1 MKKFYI
7 TLLTFLLCLVAL
19 AAQGKTVTVV
29 TNDIEAMYV
38 TDPATYQRIPWNEE
52 TKSVEVTLSESDYS
66 ILLRAISGYTITS
79 ATNLAGFNF
88 AYSAASNVAVYNSEL
103 VDGDV
108 VTCTVKE
115 KEPKVFVCK
124 ADPTMIYLTLDEKD
138 YGAAEQVDGAWTVNM
153 TDDSYLYINAYPDY
167 MISSIKDQNGSEMAY
182 RPTTSSYVSGYSLSD
197 GTTTYTVEAYNL
209 NDARTESFILEVEG
223 DPGLVSVRR
232 NEIYQDIPLDGATTE
247 IRFNPETELPI
258 TIESAE
264 YGVSLYKVLLNDQ
277 PVEASGSSWRITP
290 ANGDIVKVITDFP
303 DINAPVKITL
313 TNEGTE
319 DAINVSVDN
328 EAVPASEWQSPDFSV
343 KLGSLLAISFNQN
356 KYDVTLTENGS
367 PIYSYGSYAITVKN
381 ENGYN
386 FEVTATP
393 IPTYKVT
400 VKCTDPAHINGYY
413 GYGTAKPITLTGDST
428 EIEVSQRSSYLHFL
442 PAPDAIFTEVTTSTE
457 EIFSNLNE
465 IAFNVSG
472 DMTITF
478 ATAPYERTMKG
489 VVYLAKGDSPTN
501 ENGWDYAAFTLKQG
515 APQEKS
521 MALDAGYN
529 FFDFNELDKPFYL
542 GLYPDVNAV
551 YFNNEQI
558 WPKQYSNTYPELD
571 NFASG
576 DVIKIYPAEVTPV
589 TVTNEIQDGLTV
601 AFTTDHITAQPD
613 NVAELSVLPGTFYTI
628 APTSA
633 SEGTVLVVTV
643 NDTPIEAVDGV
654 YSTTIEADTKVIISA
669 KSALEGIGVD
679 SASGLNDV
687 YNLQGILVKSAAT
700 PDQIKALPAGLY
712 IIGGRKFI
720 VR

>member
-1 MKKFYI
+1 MKKFY
-7 TLLTFLLCLVAL
+7 TVFLTFLLCLVAL

-38 TDPATYQRIPWNEE
+38 NDPATYQRIPWNEE

-66 ILLRAISGYTITS
+66 IPLRAMPGYSITS

-88 AYSAASNVAVYNSEL
+88 AYSASSNVAVYNSEL

-124 ADPTMIYLTLDEKD
+124 ADPTMIYLSLDEKE
-138 YGAAEQVDGAWTVNM
+138 YGAAEQVDGAWTINM
-153 TDDSYLYINAYPDY
+153 TDESYLTINARPDY

-182 RPTTSSYVSGYSLSD
+182 RPTTSSSVSGRYLAD

-223 DPGLVSVRR
+223 NPELVSVRR

-258 TIESAE
+258 TIESAS
-264 YGVSLYKVLLNDQ
+264 YGASLYKVLLNDQ
-277 PVEASGSSWRITP
+277 PVEASGSSWRISP

-313 TNEGTE
+313 ANEGTE

-328 EAVPASEWQSPDFSV
+328 QAVPASEWQSPDFSV
-343 KLGSLLAISFNQN
+343 KLGSLLAISFNLN
-356 KYDVTLTENGS
+356 KYDVTLSENGS
-367 PIYSYGSYAITVKN
+367 PIYSYGSYAFTVKN

-400 VKCTDPAHINGYY
+400 VKCTDPAHVNGYY
-413 GYGTAKPITLTGDST
+413 GYGTASPITLTGDST
-428 EIEVSQRSSYLHFL
+428 EIEVSQRSPYLHFM

-457 EIFSNLNE
+457 EIFSNLND
-465 IAFNVSG
+465 ISFNVSG

-489 VVYLAKGDSPTN
+489 VVYLAKGDSPEN

-521 MALDAGYN
+521 MALEAGYN
-529 FFDFNELDKPFYL
+529 FFDFNELDKPFNL

-576 DVIKIYPAEVTPV
+576 DVIKIYPAEVTPI

-601 AFTTDHITAQPD
+601 SFTTDHITAQPD

-628 APTSA
+628 APTAA

-643 NDTPIEAVDGV
+643 NDTPVEAVDGV

-700 PDQIKALPAGLY
+700 ADEIKALPAGLY
-712 IIGGRKFI
+712 IIGGKKFI